1 MLFYTIFHLK
11 KLRRGCCESLGHIL
25 SLNNVTM
32 SQCHNEIIESV
43 MVKPEY
49 SRNEKMDFK
58 TKVKLAIS
66 IGLAPC
72 FEKHCRLLE
81 L

>member
-1 MLFYTIFHLK
+1 MSQCHNVTMSQCH
-11 KLRRGCCESLGHIL
+11 
-25 SLNNVTM
+25 NVTM